1 MLGLNPEDE
10 QLEGGHKGFAFMNE
24 ANLFIKHA
32 GVTSGA
38 PLLSFGHG
46 RTQHSS
52 PLEDAGTKCH
62 LLAESSSYEM
72 LDLRL
77 ASLHSCEK

>member
-1 MLGLNPEDE
+1 M
-10 QLEGGHKGFAFMNE
+10 EGGHKGFAFMKE
-24 ANLFIKHA
+24 ANPLIKRA

-38 PLLSFGHG
+38 PLLSFGRG

-62 LLAESSSYEM
+62 LLAESGSYEM
-72 LDLRL
+72 LDLGL